1 MQSALDGY
9 NVCIFAYGQTGSG
22 KTYTMEGG
30 MDDESQGMI
39 PRAVEQIFKTAREL
53 QERGWE
59 VCHAKLGMSLNVF
72 DDSDFFLSPPPP
84 PRVKNPE
91 QNVWMCVHACACM
104 HVCPVAAI
112 SQKGFNIDG

>member
-84 PRVKNPE
+84 PCEKP
-91 QNVWMCVHACACM
+91 
-104 HVCPVAAI
+104 
-112 SQKGFNIDG
+112 